1 MTKAEFDKYLIGIG
15 GLERTY
21 REWKGPIIESG
32 WVGEGWNELL
42 KNLIDELLQLGWDKR
57 INSIKEKFGGLRFYV
72 QNPPVNGHDV
82 IDRYEKLSYR
92 ICEKCGSAGVLRTG
106 KWLKTLC
113 DEHADGAEPFDSEKF
128 KNLFGST
135 E

>member
-1 MTKAEFDKYLIGIG
+1 MTKEEFNKYLIGIG

-21 REWKGPIIESG
+21 RADKGPIIEGG
-32 WVGEGWNELL
+32 WVGEGWNDLL

-57 INSIKEKFGGLRFYV
+57 VNQIKEKFGGLRFYV
-72 QNPPVNGHDV
+72 ENVPVNGHDV

-106 KWLKTLC
+106 NWIKTRC
-113 DEHADGAEPFDSEKF
+113 DEHSEGQEPLNTDKTKF
-128 KNLFGST
+128 LFG
-135 E
+135 